1 MVQRI
6 CPICDQAM
14 KSAHYCKNCK
24 SWVKHPYVRD
34 AAYYLNERHPQDE
47 TGCSYHDMDSQR
59 VLRAEQKVMRQ
70 PSDLPG
76 KTGSNM
82 PSGASASP
90 DGVWKP
96 VGVPK
101 PPGMTQNT
109 GMAQHP
115 GMAQDTGM
123 AQRTVLPQRTAFP
136 EKVPLP
142 PVRPVYRAGESAMG
156 GGRPRRSG
164 SSAVIGLFLVA
175 AVVSVLA
182 SFSGQMFDVVRGI
195 MEPPVEYDIDL
206 GDYTGE
212 DSDIGY
218 QELDEGDV
226 AARGERC
233 NARGHFSVQG
243 RQMEQPVLDI
253 LERAGLQVKHQDTY
267 SYNEAYDNGETWYT
281 TWTSIRIVGEEED
294 SYQYVELD
302 YDTGTGELHEIS
314 LSLNDPKR
322 LTSVTC
328 EILTA
333 LAGQGEID
341 ADADCLALVAEELP
355 AAISRG
361 EDYNLLEGAVVIEGF
376 SYEDTYSV
384 YISHNIDGTL

>member
-6 CPICDQAM
+6 CPICDQTM

-70 PSDLPG
+70 PSDLEG
-76 KTGSNM
+76 ETGSNM

-101 PPGMTQNT
+101 HPGMTQN
-109 GMAQHP
+109 
-115 GMAQDTGM
+115 
-123 AQRTVLPQRTAFP
+123 TVLPQRTAFP

-142 PVRPVYRAGESAMG
+142 PVRPAYRVGGRAMG
-156 GGRPRRSG
+156 EDRPRRSG

-175 AVVSVLA
+175 AFVSVIA
-182 SFSGQMFDVVRGI
+182 SFSGQMFDTVRGI

-212 DSDIGY
+212 DPDIGY
-218 QELDEGDV
+218 QELDEDDV
-226 AARGERC
+226 AAMGERC

-243 RQMEQPVLDI
+243 RQMEQPVLNI
-253 LERAGLQVKHQDTY
+253 LERAGLQVEHQDTY
-267 SYNEAYDNGETWYT
+267 SYNEVYDNGETWYT
-281 TWTSIRIVGEEED
+281 TWTSISIAGGAED

-302 YDTGTGELHEIS
+302 FDTGTGELHEIS
-314 LSLNDPKR
+314 LSLDDPKR

-328 EILTA
+328 EILDA

-341 ADADCLALVAEELP
+341 ADADCLTLVAEELP

-361 EDYNLLEGAVVIEGF
+361 EDYNLLEGAVLIEGL
-376 SYEDTYSV
+376 SYEDTYSI
-384 YISHNIDGTL
+384 YISHNIDGDL